1 MFSKSLTCLNSDHV
15 HDYHRVRSILYT
27 GKIQKTVR
35 KFELPHLIFQST
47 HKTASQLHRL
57 KPLCSY
63 FSDHAVLEL
72 GLAFFSFAW
81 FLNNNRE
88 LHFTIFSLSV
98 TYCALCLINLAR
110 RISLCGPLNSEV
122 CLNWN
127 ISPLTKPRD
136 IINILQ
142 NFFFP
147 VRTVSYGTLLFPL
160 EFKASALSASL

>member
-1 MFSKSLTCLNSDHV
+1 MTRVQHTATVNVCKLSLTRTHIICSTTPSIPSEMFSKSLTCLNSDHV

-88 LHFTIFSLSV
+88 LHFTIFSLNYV
-98 TYCALCLINLAR
+98 LCAMFDQF
-110 RISLCGPLNSEV
+110 SEPYFTV
-122 CLNWN
+122 RPAKFRGLFE
-127 ISPLTKPRD
+127 LKY
-136 IINILQ
+136 
-142 NFFFP
+142 FP
-147 VRTVSYGTLLFPL
+147 SI
-160 EFKASALSASL
+160 